1 MLSAAQSPFMGPG
14 SLGVPSTGTA
24 ALPWRSWC
32 PVLGNQENIGRFGKQ
47 AKEREV
53 LSPSQIR

>member
-1 MLSAAQSPFMGPG
+1 MGPG